1 LGHTYHGLFLYKVQS
16 EDAWKILTSPAIL
29 KITSG
34 H

>member
-1 LGHTYHGLFLYKVQS
+1 LYKVQN
-16 EDAWKILTSPAIL
+16 EDAWKILISPAIL